1 MNMQLMVV
9 VGHENNNNHNN
20 KEVKGEMIGMDSG
33 GCHLP
38 VNGSCKSMS
47 TACKYFNIKKDDHY
61 TLQKS
66 IPLLYIYI
74 KHVFFLNSFRKMRT
88 SSHSLHC
95 NLLYM
100 WQLYIHNVQLLIIME
115 YMLFLI
121 WLCRSALAHPYKFYD
136 RVKTIY

>member
-74 KHVFFLNSFRKMRT
+74 KHVFFEKILLGKWG
-88 SSHSLHC
+88 LHLILYTVIYYICDNCTYIMC
-95 NLLYM
+95 NY
-100 WQLYIHNVQLLIIME
+100 
-115 YMLFLI
+115 
-121 WLCRSALAHPYKFYD
+121 
-136 RVKTIY
+136 